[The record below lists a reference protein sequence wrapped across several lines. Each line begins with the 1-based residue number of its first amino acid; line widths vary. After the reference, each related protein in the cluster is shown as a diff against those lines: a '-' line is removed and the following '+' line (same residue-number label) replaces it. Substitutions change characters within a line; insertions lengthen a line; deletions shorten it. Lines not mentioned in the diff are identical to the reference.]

1 MGHRSRIRHL
11 SARGTRGIAHR
22 TNERRMTRRSHLT
35 TTIVALLVVGWMVA
49 GAEPR
54 GSVLAADP
62 LSDAKQKQLQ
72 LANSLAQQRAQLA
85 RLRSTAAQ
93 LSSALANAKAQL
105 ASVSAQYEQV
115 AQTLTT
121 VTQDI
126 VDTQAQ
132 LDTLNAQITALN
144 AQLNQVAVDIVEQ
157 TAELTVRQALLQD
170 HLRAAYESSM
180 TSLLEVMLAA
190 RNLDDATNQVGY
202 LLTIGD
208 QDQALADEIRS
219 LRASLALKQ
228 QELLDGRA
236 TLNTARAQA
245 EEEKTALDAKRA
257 QLVQLQAKL
266 AILKIQW
273 EAKRAQQEAALNA
286 ALGASGNVAQQ
297 IAANEAAAKAV
308 AALVAR
314 LQDEARRASMV
325 SAGGFRW
332 PEAVYN
338 ITQYFGPTTFTLEP
352 PYTYNG
358 VYYAHFHT
366 GLDIAAGCGTP
377 IHAAGTGV
385 IVASGQPL
393 WPYDSA
399 YGVIIDHGG
408 GINTWYWHLQP
419 RVVVRTGQTVQGGQL
434 IGYEGS
440 TGYSTGCHLHL
451 AFNVNGV
458 WRNPLAYL
466 P

>member
-1 MGHRSRIRHL
+1 
-11 SARGTRGIAHR
+11 
-22 TNERRMTRRSHLT
+22 MTRRSHLT
-35 TTIVALLVVGWMVA
+35 ATIVALLVVGWMVA

-62 LSDAKQKQLQ
+62 LSDAKAKQLQ
-72 LANSLAQQRAQLA
+72 LANALSQQRAQLLHLKATAA
-85 RLRSTAAQ
+85 RLT
-93 LSSALANAKAQL
+93 SALANAKAQL
-105 ASVSAQYEQV
+105 ASVSAQYEKV

-132 LDTLNAQITALN
+132 LDQLNAQITALN
-144 AQLNQVAVDIVEQ
+144 AQLNQVAAEIVQQ
-157 TAELTVRQALLQD
+157 TAELTARQALLQD

-180 TSLLEVMLAA
+180 TSLLEVLLAA

-202 LLTIGD
+202 LLSIGD
-208 QDQALADEIRS
+208 QDKALADEIRS
-219 LRASLALKQ
+219 LRESLAIKQ
-228 QELLDGRA
+228 QQLLDGRA
-236 TLNTARAQA
+236 TLNAARVQA
-245 EEEKTALDAKRA
+245 EAEKKALDAKRA
-257 QLVQLQAKL
+257 QLVELQARL

-273 EAKRAQQEAALNA
+273 EARKAQQEAALNA
-286 ALGASGNVAQQ
+286 ALGATGNVAQQ
-297 IAANEAAAKAV
+297 IANNEAAAKAV

-314 LQDEARRASMV
+314 LQEEARRASMV
-325 SAGGFRW
+325 SADGFQW
-332 PEAVYN
+332 PESGYT
-338 ITQYFGPTTFTLEP
+338 ITQYFGPTTFALEP

-358 VYYAHFHT
+358 VYYRHFHT
-366 GLDIAAGCGTP
+366 GLDISSGCGTP

-385 IVASGQPL
+385 VAASGQPL

-399 YGVIIDHGG
+399 YGVIIDHGA

-419 RVVVRTGQTVQGGQL
+419 RVVVRPGQTVQGGQL

-458 WRNPLAYL
+458 FRNPLAYL